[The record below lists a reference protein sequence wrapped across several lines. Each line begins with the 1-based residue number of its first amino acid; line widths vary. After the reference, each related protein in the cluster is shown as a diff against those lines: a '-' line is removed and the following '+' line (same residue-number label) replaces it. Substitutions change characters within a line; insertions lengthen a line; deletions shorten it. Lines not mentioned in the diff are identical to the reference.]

1 MKSAIIFI
9 GLLLCGAAAGAGA
22 AFFWPAPATEEHQAE
37 APTDSHDAAPPGA
50 PVYIDLHNQFV
61 VPVVENGAV
70 TAMVVLTLSL
80 ATTAADEDRVR
91 AQEPRLRDQFLQV
104 LFNHANTGKFSGLF
118 TAPTTLGDLR
128 HSLLTAA
135 KDTVGDGVGDVLIVD
150 IVRQDS

>member
-1 MKSAIIFI
+1 MKSVFIFI
-9 GLLLCGAAAGAGA
+9 GLLVVGLAAGAGTA
-22 AFFWPAPATEEHQAE
+22 YVWPAPTTADHPAE
-37 APTDSHDAAPPGA
+37 TVVDVPAPIPTGD
-50 PVYIDLHNQFV
+50 PVYIDLHNQFI

-80 ATTAADEDRVR
+80 ETTAAEEDRVR

-118 TAPTTLGDLR
+118 TAPTALGDLR

-135 KDTVGDGVGDVLIVD
+135 QDTSGDAIHDVLIID